1 MISLVGLAYT
11 PDLAHWVQVML
22 LHFIYSTANGSA
34 LFSNT
39 ANASLHFVSIAGHR
53 HRGRCHRHWHSGIL
67 YLSPVPEY
75 SGSGLDLLILVP
87 DWFWHRNFFCSFRYR
102 TDWIAQLC
110 L

>member
-11 PDLAHWVQVML
+11 PDLAHRVQVML

-34 LFSNT
+34 LFSYT
-39 ANASLHFVSIAGHR
+39 ANASLHFVSITGHR
-53 HRGRCHRHWHSGIL
+53 HSGIL
-67 YLSPVPEY
+67 YFSPVPEH
-75 SGSGLDLLILVP
+75 SGTGLGPLIPVP